1 MQKKSPISAII
12 TAVVFLSLEAAAIA
26 VLHYSNE
33 LQRNWISGAGHSA
46 MAALW
51 GGGEKVLGYFALAS
65 LNDSLAIEN
74 SRLGVRVREL
84 EDRLTAIE
92 QEGGQAASTRTTV
105 DRYRFMPAEIVKLSN
120 NRQHNYIIID
130 KGAADGVRPGAGIIT
145 GHGVVGIVENVSEH
159 YSYGISFR
167 NYNMSVSARL
177 RKDGPIGPLSW
188 DGFRNATL
196 EEIPHHLVSEMG
208 DTVYTSGSSAIFP
221 RAIPLGVTVG
231 SRLKDGATYNL
242 EVKLFQDF
250 SRLKYVTVV
259 TDMDSE
265 EIKSL
270 EREDK

>member
-1 MQKKSPISAII
+1 MQKRNPISAIV
-12 TAVVFLSLEAAAIA
+12 TAVVFIILEAAAIA

-65 LNDSLAIEN
+65 LNDSLAAEN
-74 SRLGVRVREL
+74 SRLAVQVREL
-84 EDRLTAIE
+84 EDRLSAIE
-92 QEGGQAASTRTTV
+92 HEGGSLPSARTVT
-105 DRYRFMPAEIVKLSN
+105 DRYRFTPAEIVKLSN

-130 KGAADGVRPGAGIIT
+130 KGSADGVRAGAGIVT
-145 GHGVVGIVENVSEH
+145 EKGVVGIVENVSEH

-221 RAIPLGVTVG
+221 RDIPLGVTVG
-231 SRLKDGATYNL
+231 SHLKDGATYNL

-259 TDMDSE
+259 TDTDAE
-265 EIKSL
+265 EIESL
-270 EREDK
+270 EMEDR